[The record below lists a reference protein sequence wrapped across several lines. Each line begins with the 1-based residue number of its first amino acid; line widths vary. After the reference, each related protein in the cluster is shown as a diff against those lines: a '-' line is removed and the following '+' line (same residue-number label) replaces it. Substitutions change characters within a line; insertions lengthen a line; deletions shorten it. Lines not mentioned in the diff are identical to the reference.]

1 MQDNF
6 VEIQLMD
13 VVSGTSTNADGLAL
27 FIFLDEALSQNQKV
41 RLSFLNATPFA
52 SSFLNSS
59 FGNLVE
65 KYGIDQFRMSVVIT
79 NYSLAQ
85 VKKVKEYIEQIPT

>member
-1 MQDNF
+1 MQDGF
-6 VEIQLMD
+6 IEIQLMD

-27 FIFLDEALSQNQKV
+27 FILLDEAMSQNKKV